1 MHEPRSA
8 VSDRARRARRGRRRR
23 AMTTASVIATVA
35 ATVVLIAPSP
45 AVADDVALPTPLADS
60 FYAAPSDIG
69 DYANG
74 SIVAQRKMPNPP
86 GLVDIDTWQLKF
98 RSTDMYERPIA
109 AVTTLLLPKDRR
121 ANAPVL
127 SFQDIVNA
135 LGLECA
141 PSRTLYTQ
149 TNSLTARQGPAL
161 NALLAQ
167 GWVLAVPD
175 HLGPRS
181 AYGAA
186 QLGGRIT
193 LDGIKAAR
201 NLTAANISRSPVGLI
216 GYSGGG
222 MATAWAA
229 ALAPTYAPGLRLAGS
244 AYGGAPMNLIKMA
257 EGLGYNSPHP
267 AFGLAY
273 AAAVGLSR
281 EYPNEI
287 EMWDNLTPMGKSMYL
302 EMQNA
307 CTSEILEL
315 GQDHSADEMT
325 PDVKVFDDPVAR
337 RVVASN
343 GLDAHP
349 GVPDSPVFEWHSPTD
364 ELIPVDSILATNSRY
379 CSSGV
384 KVTSLLTPAPNH
396 VAAYPLGIPGALQ
409 WLGDRFAGRA
419 APSSC

>member
-1 MHEPRSA
+1 MREPSSA
-8 VSDRARRARRGRRRR
+8 VFTHIHRLINRGARRWV
-23 AMTTASVIATVA
+23 TTAAVG
-35 ATVVLIAPSP
+35 ATVVSMLLVSP
-45 AVADDVALPTPLADS
+45 ATAAADDVALPTPLADP
-60 FYAAPSDIG
+60 FYAAPANIG
-69 DYANG
+69 DFANG
-74 SIVAQRKMPNPP
+74 AIVAQRAMPNPP
-86 GLVDIDTWQLKF
+86 GLVDIQTWQLKF

-109 AVTTLLLPKDRR
+109 AVTTLLLPKNRR
-121 ANAPVL
+121 ADAPVL

-167 GWVLAVPD
+167 GWVIAVPD

-181 AYGAA
+181 SYGAA

-193 LDGIKAAR
+193 LDGIKAAQ
-201 NLTAANISRSPVGLI
+201 NLRVANIARSPVGLI

-229 ALAPTYAPGLRLAGS
+229 ALAPSYAPGLRLAGS

-257 EGLGYNSPHP
+257 EGLGYNKPHP

-287 EMWDNLTPMGKSMYL
+287 PMWDNLTPLGKSMYL
-302 EMQNA
+302 QMQNA
-307 CTSEILEL
+307 CTNEILEI
-315 GQDHSADEMT
+315 GADHSADEMT
-325 PDVKVFDDPVAR
+325 PDVKVFDDPVTR
-337 RVVASN
+337 RVVAAN
-343 GLDAHP
+343 GLDIYP
-349 GVPDSPVFEWHSPTD
+349 GVPNSPVFEWHSPTD
-364 ELIPVDSILATNSRY
+364 ELIPVDAIVATNNRY
-379 CSSGV
+379 CRAGV
-384 KVTSLLTPAPNH
+384 RVTSLLTPAPNH
-396 VAAYPLGIPGALQ
+396 VAAYPLGIPGAVQ
-409 WLGDRFAGRA
+409 WLGDRFAGRG
-419 APSSC
+419 APTSC

>member
-1 MHEPRSA
+1 MSTPSTA
-8 VSDRARRARRGRRRR
+8 VFRTRLRRRLITVGTLC
-23 AMTTASVIATVA
+23 ATTLALLTMT
-35 ATVVLIAPSP
+35 P
-45 AVADDVALPTPLADS
+45 AVAGADDVALPTPLGDQ
-60 FYAAPSDIG
+60 FYVAPGNIG

-74 SIVAQRKMPNPP
+74 DIVASRKMPNPP
-86 GLVDIDTWQLKF
+86 GFMNIETWQLKF

-109 AVTTLLLPKDRR
+109 AVTTLLLPQNRT

-141 PSRTLYTQ
+141 PSQTLFTQ

-161 NALLAQ
+161 NGLLAQ
-167 GWVLAVPD
+167 GWVIAVPD

-193 LDGIKAAR
+193 LDGIKAGKNFR
-201 NLTAANISRSPVGLI
+201 TANISRSPVGLI

-257 EGLGYNSPHP
+257 EGLGYNNPHP

-281 EYPNEI
+281 EYPDEI
-287 EMWDNLTPMGKSMYL
+287 PMWDNLSDLGRSMYL
-302 EMQNA
+302 QMQNA
-307 CTSEILEL
+307 CTNEILEI

-325 PDVKVFDDPVAR
+325 PDVKIFDDPAVRA
-337 RVVASN
+337 VVAAN
-343 GLDAHP
+343 GLDIYP
-349 GVPDSPVFEWHSPTD
+349 GSPNSPVFEWHSPTD
-364 ELIPVDSILATNSRY
+364 ELIPVDSIITTNNRY
-379 CSSGV
+379 CRAGV
-384 KVTSLLTPAPNH
+384 RVSSLLTPAPNH
-396 VAAYPLGIPGALQ
+396 VAAYPLGIPGAIQ
-409 WLGDRFAGRA
+409 WLSDRFAGLP
-419 APSSC
+419 APSTC

>member
-1 MHEPRSA
+1 LRTSSTS
-8 VSDRARRARRGRRRR
+8 VFRTRLRRRLITVGTLC
-23 AMTTASVIATVA
+23 ATTLALLTMT
-35 ATVVLIAPSP
+35 P
-45 AVADDVALPTPLADS
+45 AVAGADDVALPTPLGDQ
-60 FYAAPSDIG
+60 FYAAPANIG
-69 DYANG
+69 EYANG
-74 SIVAQRKMPNPP
+74 DVVASRRMPNPP
-86 GLVDIDTWQLKF
+86 GFMNIETWQLKF

-109 AVTTLLLPKDRR
+109 AVTTLLLPVNRS

-141 PSRTLYTQ
+141 PSRTLFTQ

-161 NALLAQ
+161 NGLLAQ
-167 GWVLAVPD
+167 GWVIAVPD

-193 LDGIKAAR
+193 LDGIKAGKSFR
-201 NLTAANISRSPVGLI
+201 LANISRSPVGLI

-257 EGLGYNSPHP
+257 EGLGYNNPHP

-281 EYPNEI
+281 EYPDEI
-287 EMWDNLTPMGKSMYL
+287 PMWDNLTDLGRSMYL
-302 EMQNA
+302 QMQNA
-307 CTSEILEL
+307 CTNEILKI

-325 PDVKVFDDPVAR
+325 PDVKIFDDPVVRA
-337 RVVASN
+337 VVQAN
-343 GLDAHP
+343 GLDAYP
-349 GVPDSPVFEWHSPTD
+349 GTPNSPVFEWHSPTD
-364 ELIPVDSILATNSRY
+364 ELIPVESIITTNNKY
-379 CSSGV
+379 CRAGV
-384 KVTSLLTPAPNH
+384 RVSSLLTPAPNH
-396 VAAYPLGIPGALQ
+396 VAAYPLGIPGAIQ
-409 WLGDRFAGRA
+409 WLGERFAGVP
-419 APSSC
+419 APSTC

>member
-1 MHEPRSA
+1 MS
-8 VSDRARRARRGRRRR
+8 RRTRRRI
-23 AMTTASVIATVA
+23 TTFGALCA
-35 ATVVLIAPSP
+35 ATLALMTNAPGIA
-45 AVADDVALPTPLADS
+45 AADNVALPTPLADR
-60 FYAAPSDIG
+60 FYDAPADIG

-74 SIVAQRKMPNPP
+74 DIVAKRKMPNPP
-86 GLVDIDTWQLKF
+86 GFVNIETWQLKF

-109 AVTTLLLPKDRR
+109 AVTTLLLPVNRR

-161 NALLAQ
+161 NGLLAQ
-167 GWVLAVPD
+167 GWVVAVPD

-193 LDGIKAAR
+193 LDGIKAGK
-201 NLTAANISRSPVGLI
+201 NLAAANISRSPVGLI

-257 EGLGYNSPHP
+257 EGLGYNNPHP

-281 EYPNEI
+281 EYPDEI
-287 EMWDNLTPMGKSMYL
+287 PMWDNLTQLGRSMFL
-302 EMQNA
+302 QMQNA
-307 CTSEILEL
+307 CTTEILRIGE
-315 GQDHSADEMT
+315 DHSADEMT
-325 PDVKVFDDPVAR
+325 PDVKIFDDPAVR
-337 RVVASN
+337 KVVQAN
-343 GLDAHP
+343 GLDTYP
-349 GVPDSPVFEWHSPTD
+349 GVPNSPVFEWHSPTD
-364 ELIPVDSILATNSRY
+364 ELIPVDAIVATNNRF
-379 CSSGV
+379 CRAGV
-384 KVTSLLTPAPNH
+384 RVTSLLTPAPNH

-409 WLGDRFAGRA
+409 WLNERFAA
-419 APSSC
+419 QPAPSTC

>member
-1 MHEPRSA
+1 
-8 VSDRARRARRGRRRR
+8 
-23 AMTTASVIATVA
+23 MT
-35 ATVVLIAPSP
+35 P
-45 AVADDVALPTPLADS
+45 AVAGADDVALPTPLGDR
-60 FYAAPSDIG
+60 FYVAPANIG

-74 SIVAQRKMPNPP
+74 DIVASRKMPNPP
-86 GLVDIDTWQLKF
+86 GFVNIETWQLKF

-109 AVTTLLLPKDRR
+109 AVTTLLLPQNRT

-141 PSRTLYTQ
+141 PSQTLFTQ

-161 NALLAQ
+161 NGLLAQ
-167 GWVLAVPD
+167 GWVIEVPD

-193 LDGIKAAR
+193 LDGIKAGKNFR
-201 NLTAANISRSPVGLI
+201 TANISKSPVGLI

-257 EGLGYNSPHP
+257 EGLGYNNPHP

-281 EYPNEI
+281 EYPDEI
-287 EMWDNLTPMGKSMYL
+287 PMWDNLTDLGRSMYL
-302 EMQNA
+302 RMQNA
-307 CTSEILEL
+307 CTNEILEI
-315 GQDHSADEMT
+315 GQNHSADEMT
-325 PDVKVFDDPVAR
+325 PDVKIFDDPTVRA
-337 RVVASN
+337 VVAAN
-343 GLDAHP
+343 GLDIYP
-349 GVPDSPVFEWHSPTD
+349 GSPNSPVFEWHSPTD
-364 ELIPVDSILATNSRY
+364 ELIPVDSIITTNNRY
-379 CSSGV
+379 CRAGV
-384 KVTSLLTPAPNH
+384 RVSSLLTPAPNH
-396 VAAYPLGIPGALQ
+396 VAAYPLGIPEAIQ
-409 WLGDRFAGRA
+409 WLSDRFAGLP
-419 APSSC
+419 APSTC

>member
-1 MHEPRSA
+1 MRSA
-8 VSDRARRARRGRRRR
+8 PVSDRVRRLRAVRRVRLLT
-23 AMTTASVIATVA
+23 TTAAIVTMALAMLAVTPGIAN
-35 ATVVLIAPSP
+35 
-45 AVADDVALPTPLADS
+45 ADEAALPTPLADP
-60 FYAAPSDIG
+60 FYAAPANLG

-74 SIVAQRKMPNPP
+74 AIVAERKMPNPP
-86 GLVDIDTWQLKF
+86 GLSDLDTWQLKF

-109 AVTTLLLPKDRR
+109 AVTTLLLPKNRR
-121 ANAPVL
+121 VDAPVL

-141 PSRTLYTQ
+141 PSRTLFTQ
-149 TNSLTARQGPAL
+149 TNSLTARQVPAL
-161 NALLAQ
+161 GGLLAQ
-167 GWVLAVPD
+167 GWVIAVPD

-193 LDGIKAAR
+193 LDGIKAAQ
-201 NLTAANISRSPVGLI
+201 NLRTANISRSPVGLI

-229 ALAPTYAPGLRLAGS
+229 ALAPTYAPDLDLAGS

-257 EGLGYNSPHP
+257 EGLGYNKPHP

-287 EMWDNLTPMGKSMYL
+287 EMWDNLTPLGRSMYL
-302 EMQNA
+302 QMQNA
-307 CTSEILEL
+307 CTTEILEI
-315 GQDHSADEMT
+315 GEDHSADEMT

-337 RVVASN
+337 RVVAAN
-343 GLDAHP
+343 GLDAYP
-349 GVPDSPVFEWHSPTD
+349 GVPNSPVFEWHSPTD
-364 ELIPVDSILATNSRY
+364 ELIPVDSIVATNDRY
-379 CSSGV
+379 CRAGV
-384 KVTSLLTPAPNH
+384 RVTSLSTPAPNH
-396 VAAYPLGIPGALQ
+396 VAAYPLGLPGAFQ
-409 WLGDRFAGRA
+409 WLSDRFAGA
-419 APSSC
+419 GAPSTC